1 MKSLSF
7 LFFCLFLV
15 TIVSA
20 QEVVSTQGDSY
31 SNSSGIVDFTIGE
44 VVINTLNDGS
54 NDLTQ
59 GFHQTNWTITS
70 VEDISNYN
78 VSIFPNPTDDV
89 INVKTSVFE
98 GVYYVFYDINGKLL
112 KEGNLTSGQTP
123 IDVSQFAAGSYILT
137 LNNKS
142 ENLKKFKLIKQN

>member
-98 GVYYVFYDINGKLL
+98 GVYYLFYDINGKLL

-142 ENLKKFKLIKQN
+142 KNLKKIKLIKQN

>member
-70 VEDISNYN
+70 VEDISNYD

-98 GVYYVFYDINGKLL
+98 GVYYLFYDINGKLL
-112 KEGNLTSGQTP
+112 KEGNLTSGKTP